1 MLEDP
6 SHREIVRW
14 SEAGDSFI
22 VVDVRYGHS
31 ESLEF
36 VKANNFEQTN
46 DFTKNILPKHFKHCN
61 FASFVRQ
68 LNKWVPKMRI
78 R

>member
-22 VVDVRYGHS
+22 VVDVRHDRS
-31 ESLEF
+31 ELIEF
-36 VKANNFEQTN
+36 VKANNLSRLTISRKIYFPSTSS
-46 DFTKNILPKHFKHCN
+46 TATSL
-61 FASFVRQ
+61 A
-68 LNKWVPKMRI
+68 L
-78 R
+78 